1 MSRYEQ
7 EIEQLIEDIQRQEHT
22 LAYEHIEPSNWHPDY
37 EYLSNYLMKELQNNI
52 KRLQDIQVELKAEQ
66 DYISHLIDKISHH
79 LLRSQ
84 MGKVAKEIAWFPQR
98 IPQSEMRPDFV
109 DWSSPSS
116 SQINR
121 FQWTEPSFVNTTL
134 YDTIQP
140 VDAKAKSKSKKKS
153 KK

>member
-37 EYLSNYLMKELQNNI
+37 EYLSNYNMKMLQNNI
-52 KRLQDIQVELKAEQ
+52 ERLQDIQLKLKVEQNHLS
-66 DYISHLIDKISHH
+66 YLIDKISPY

-84 MGKVAKEIAWFPQR
+84 IGKAAQEIAWFPQR
-98 IPQSEMRPDFV
+98 ILQSEMRPDFV

-121 FQWTEPSFVNTTL
+121 FQWTEPSFMNTTL

-140 VDAKAKSKSKKKS
+140 VDAKAKYKTKKY